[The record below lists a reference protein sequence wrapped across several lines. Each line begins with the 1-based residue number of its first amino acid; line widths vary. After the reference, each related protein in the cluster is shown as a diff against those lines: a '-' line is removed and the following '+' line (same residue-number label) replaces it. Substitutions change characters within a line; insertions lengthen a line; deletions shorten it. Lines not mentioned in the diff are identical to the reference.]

1 MNTENIFSNE
11 GQLESGESRDAEKE
25 KVDNRENEKI
35 MENTENT
42 PEKNIEANE
51 IQDTTEENLDEA
63 TYEPR
68 AHVENNND
76 YTQAEEI
83 QKSLT
88 ELAENEEKG
97 LAEQTEI
104 RGDLDDITSDQG
116 EEDKDEVTPINLP
129 GPVAEDEDDMQLIS
143 GPSRD
148 DLPPGSGI
156 LEEPHESVE
165 MANPL
170 EDEDTV
176 LGRTPEVRDDLSEAT
191 LAGAEDKDEATPI
204 NLPGPQP
211 ANEDVVLSPDDVKLG
226 EEPEPGPDPFDGVD
240 VALSP
245 DDVKKEDVSDL
256 PIPMP
261 NPGDTGNIASE
272 DDWESPNVNIAK
284 GGNPVDPPPPPDLT
298 GERELSPDDVK
309 LEPAPDFEAM
319 NEGERAVVDV
329 IGKAIADEE
338 YRAALFADTRAAT
351 SSHAVTEEDQ
361 TGLNE
366 MTEESF
372 NFFAAEVEA
381 RLAVAGEQQT
391 LAQVVHSVWRDL
403 NPGGL
408 VYVLTF
414 KIPQYHLV

>member
-25 KVDNRENEKI
+25 KLDDATHEPRSFVEQSGDYQQAEDIQKTLESLPLED
-35 MENTENT
+35 ENTVLGRM
-42 PEKNIEANE
+42 PGVRDDLSDVAVAGSDDEKNEA
-51 IQDTTEENLDEA
+51 
-63 TYEPR
+63 
-68 AHVENNND
+68 
-76 YTQAEEI
+76 
-83 QKSLT
+83 
-88 ELAENEEKG
+88 
-97 LAEQTEI
+97 
-104 RGDLDDITSDQG
+104 
-116 EEDKDEVTPINLP
+116 TPINLP
-129 GPVAEDEDDMQLIS
+129 GPEAAEDEEDMQLIS
-143 GPSRD
+143 GPNRD
-148 DLPPGSGI
+148 DLPDGTGI
-156 LEEPHESVE
+156 LEIPHETVE
-165 MANPL
+165 MANPF

-176 LGRTPEVRDDLSEAT
+176 LGRMPEVRDDLSDVT
-191 LAGAEDKDEATPI
+191 LAGSEDEKDEATPI
-204 NLPGPQP
+204 NLPGPEAAVAQQP
-211 ANEDVVLSPDDVKLG
+211 DPS
-226 EEPEPGPDPFDGVD
+226 PDPFDGVD

-256 PIPMP
+256 PIPVFNEVDGNVEVSPIPVPLP